1 VDVLYALVMTK
12 IITVNINTLTNLIYL
27 ILNCFVGSL
36 KLLAL
41 ISVFQLQVDS
51 YHAKEDVYI
60 NFVDSSFLVD
70 DSVEY
75 YSSFEVA
82 QDGTYCNIKVTVQHD
97 EDFIMYLVFHELFH
111 YMNYIEWLN
120 DSSTRVWTEE
130 EVDER
135 TYEFLNLYK
144 NK

>member
-1 VDVLYALVMTK
+1 VNVLYALVMTK

-27 ILNCFVGSL
+27 ILNYLVGGL

-41 ISVFQLQVDS
+41 ISVFQLQINS
-51 YHAKEDVYI
+51 YSIKEDVYI
-60 NFVDSSFLVD
+60 NFIDSSFLVD

-82 QDGTYCNIKVTVQHD
+82 QDGTYCSINVTIQH
-97 EDFIMYLVFHELFH
+97 EEEFTMYLVFHELFH

-120 DSSTRVWTEE
+120 DSNTPIWGEE
-130 EVDER
+130 EVDEKA
-135 TYEFLNLYK
+135 YEFLKLYK
-144 NK
+144 NE